1 MQSTAR
7 KFADCRCIHDLSACV
22 LTHAVLYDYEY
33 TAGERERER
42 MVQVGA
48 WGSGSS
54 CPTSGMVAA
63 DCPPRPIGR
72 VREPAIVLSPRLA
85 VTIHRRP
92 TDLSRAFSNLSAC
105 HAPAIDRARLSA
117 ARSRRSRR
125 RSHEAM
131 REGARA
137 AERVLINAKRVTPT
151 SYENRNDPWHN

>member
-1 MQSTAR
+1 MRAR
-7 KFADCRCIHDLSACV
+7 SKRMRA
-22 LTHAVLYDYEY
+22 HAR
-33 TAGERERER
+33 GERGLMIMNIQQVRENER

-92 TDLSRAFSNLSAC
+92 TDLSRAFSDLRAAHLRSIARDYPPLDRV
-105 HAPAIDRARLSA
+105 ARGDEARARA
-117 ARSRRSRR
+117 
-125 RSHEAM
+125 
-131 REGARA
+131 
-137 AERVLINAKRVTPT
+137 LINAKRVTPT
-151 SYENRNDPWHN
+151 SYENRNGP